1 MTREE
6 KINIVNELTEK
17 LKSTDYFYIADSS
30 AMTVAEVNQFRRECF
45 KNGIEYVVYKNTLIK
60 KALENLDTDYSEFDQ
75 VLKGFSGIMF
85 SPEVGNLPAKVLK
98 TFREKAGKKETPRPI
113 LKGASIDT
121 AIYVG
126 DDQLDALSKVKSKQE
141 LLGELIGL
149 LQSPAKNV
157 VSALKSGGQ
166 TIAGILKTLEEREA

>member
-6 KINIVNELTEK
+6 KINVVQELTEK

-30 AMTVAEVNQFRRECF
+30 GMTVAEVNQFRKACF
-45 KNGIEYVVYKNTLIK
+45 EKGIEYTVYKNTLIK
-60 KALENLDTDYSEFDQ
+60 KALENLDTDYTEFDS
-75 VLKGFSGIMF
+75 VLKGFSGVMF
-85 SPEVGNLPAKVLK
+85 SPEVANLPAKVLK
-98 TFREKAGKKETPRPI
+98 DFHKKSGKKDNPKPL

-121 AIYVG
+121 ALYVG
-126 DDQLDALSKVKSKQE
+126 GDQLEALSQIKSKQE

-157 VSALKSGGQ
+157 VSALKSGGD
-166 TIAGILKTLEEREA
+166 TLAGLLKTLEEREG